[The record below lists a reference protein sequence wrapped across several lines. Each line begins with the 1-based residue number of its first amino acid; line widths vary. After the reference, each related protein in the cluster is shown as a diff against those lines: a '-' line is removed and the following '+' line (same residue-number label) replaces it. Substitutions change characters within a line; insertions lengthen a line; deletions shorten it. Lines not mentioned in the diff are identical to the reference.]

1 MPGIRA
7 HSVTAFGHTFLHD
20 GPFVH
25 RRPLDL
31 AADPLG
37 SENDGPAGT
46 RASAA
51 AQPFR
56 SVVGYAA
63 VPDAPAGGAAVRY
76 ARPIMLFGHRASSVA
91 LVLTLAGGA
100 GCSSADGAAATADD
114 AAVAGD
120 ASAAEEGADAAASDG
135 TASTEDASAA
145 DDASDARRS
154 DAAPQPDAG
163 SGDTA
168 AAADAA
174 DATTKPDATSADTAA
189 PKPTCGP
196 KAVAGDY
203 CGNDE
208 MVNADPGTLYTCS
221 GPNVAPTKAV
231 VCAAGC
237 QVQAAGTNDVCKTPT
252 TPNSYRLPWTHGV
265 SMQLTQDCNDACCAD
280 HVGNDEYAWDFAN
293 GSSFV
298 VRAAR
303 AGTITHFKLSSS
315 TGCGTSTCANDA
327 NMIVVDHGDGT
338 QAIYMHLAHASAQGG
353 LTCGA
358 KVTQGQPLAMAG
370 TTGWSTG
377 IHLHFQVSQVHA
389 GAPTCECGADGLGCA
404 DTWNPYTSTWVN
416 ATYKTVA
423 IAFDEWAA
431 ASACANRRITMPQSL
446 N

>member
-1 MPGIRA
+1 MLVRRTAPRRLALSALSALAALVSGA
-7 HSVTAFGHTFLHD
+7 SGASMACSSGDAGTSASVTPDDADAAGD
-20 GPFVH
+20 VAA
-25 RRPLDL
+25 LDATQESAAEAGDA
-31 AADPLG
+31 AADG
-37 SENDGPAGT
+37 SADDGTGALDANVPDSTAPD
-46 RASAA
+46 APDA
-51 AQPFR
+51 
-56 SVVGYAA
+56 
-63 VPDAPAGGAAVRY
+63 PDAPADV
-76 ARPIMLFGHRASSVA
+76 
-91 LVLTLAGGA
+91 
-100 GCSSADGAAATADD
+100 
-114 AAVAGD
+114 
-120 ASAAEEGADAAASDG
+120 
-135 TASTEDASAA
+135 
-145 DDASDARRS
+145 
-154 DAAPQPDAG
+154 
-163 SGDTA
+163 
-168 AAADAA
+168 
-174 DATTKPDATSADTAA
+174 AA

-208 MVNADPGTLYTCS
+208 LVNADPGTLYTCS
-221 GPNVAPTKAV
+221 GPNAAPTKAV

-265 SMQLTQDCNDACCAD
+265 SMQLTQDCNDACCSD

-303 AGTITHFKLSSS
+303 AGTVTHFKLSSA
-315 TGCGTSTCANDA
+315 TGCGTSSCADDA

-358 KVTQGQPLAMAG
+358 KVTQGQALAMSG

-404 DTWNPYTSTWVN
+404 GNWNPYTSTWVN

-431 ASACANRRITMPQSL
+431 ASACANRRLTMPQSL

>member
-1 MPGIRA
+1 M
-7 HSVTAFGHTFLHD
+7 L
-20 GPFVH
+20 
-25 RRPLDL
+25 
-31 AADPLG
+31 
-37 SENDGPAGT
+37 
-46 RASAA
+46 
-51 AQPFR
+51 
-56 SVVGYAA
+56 
-63 VPDAPAGGAAVRY
+63 VR
-76 ARPIMLFGHRASSVA
+76 RASSLLLVLA
-91 LVLTLAGGA
+91 LVGST
-100 GCSSADGAAATADD
+100 GCSSTDALADDAARPDGDGADGAASAEDAATQESAPPDADPPLDGARPDTTPTPDATAADTAD
-114 AAVAGD
+114 
-120 ASAAEEGADAAASDG
+120 GA
-135 TASTEDASAA
+135 T
-145 DDASDARRS
+145 RS
-154 DAAPQPDAG
+154 DAL
-163 SGDTA
+163 
-168 AAADAA
+168 ADA
-174 DATTKPDATSADTAA
+174 SETAP

-208 MVNADPGTLYTCS
+208 MLNADPGTLYTCAW
-221 GPNVAPTKAV
+221 PNVAPTKSV
-231 VCAAGC
+231 VCTAGC

-265 SMQLTQDCNDACCAD
+265 SMQLTQDCNDACCSD

-303 AGTITHFKLSSS
+303 AGTITHLKLSSS

-353 LTCGA
+353 LACGA
-358 KVTQGQPLAMAG
+358 KVTQGQALALAG

-377 IHLHFQVSQVHA
+377 LHLHFQVSQVHT
-389 GAPTCECGADGLGCA
+389 GAATCECGADGLGCA
-404 DTWNPYTSTWVN
+404 GNWNPFTSTWVN